1 MTRAKSLAFFSNP
14 FFVMGLVLFM
24 YAVKAAVKITLG
36 ASINSPMIEGDGFHN
51 LADILEALA
60 VMAVIYVSKLP
71 SSDEYPFG
79 RKNIEFF
86 ASLAIGI
93 GLLAL
98 SFQFATRSIGGM
110 LFYFPTLD
118 QAVRSVIPLPTH
130 EPLVM
135 DPGTF
140 PVVLG
145 ISLVSVV
152 LSVVVSRYQ
161 IAVGRSSGHASL
173 VADGEETAS
182 DSRIEFVT
190 LGGILAEYA
199 FDAPYLE
206 YPLGLLVAF
215 LIARTGWELFSRAW
229 KVLLQHSLGA
239 EREAEIRKLCLT
251 VPGVVELASLKTFQ
265 VGQTAVVM
273 VTVVTRRGSG
283 PSAFM
288 KYGLEHIV
296 ESYLL
301 GDEFKE
307 CELSVKFQKPSPER
321 YRVAYAV
328 DYGDQVTVAASLTG
342 ASHLVICDV
351 EAGAIVRTKYE
362 PLGAVLSGG
371 KLDAYLETK
380 HIRDLFVFDPED
392 EDNRKLLGDSSV
404 NLLPAV
410 SYIPSVLG
418 F

>member
-1 MTRAKSLAFFSNP
+1 MTGAKPCSLAFFRNP

-36 ASINSPMIEGDGFHN
+36 SSINSPMIEGDGFHN

-98 SFQFATRSIGGM
+98 SLQFASRSIGGM

-118 QAVRSVIPLPTH
+118 QAVRSVLPLPAH

-239 EREAEIRKLCLT
+239 ERETEIRKLCLM
-251 VPGVVELASLKTFQ
+251 VPGVVDLASLKTFQ

-283 PSAFM
+283 PTAFM

-296 ESYLL
+296 QSYLL

-328 DYGDQVTVAASLTG
+328 SMGESHQVTVAASLRG

-351 EAGAIVRTKYE
+351 
-362 PLGAVLSGG
+362 
-371 KLDAYLETK
+371 
-380 HIRDLFVFDPED
+380 
-392 EDNRKLLGDSSV
+392 
-404 NLLPAV
+404 
-410 SYIPSVLG
+410 
-418 F
+418 